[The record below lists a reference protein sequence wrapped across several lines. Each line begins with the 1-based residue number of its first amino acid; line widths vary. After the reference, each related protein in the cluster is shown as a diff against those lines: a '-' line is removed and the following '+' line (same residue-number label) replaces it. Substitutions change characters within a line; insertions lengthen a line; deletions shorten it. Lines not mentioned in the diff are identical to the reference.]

1 MRISDGSADVCSSDL
16 SGDRAR
22 DALAPLFDADG
33 VRLAS
38 GPDGWRLAPAT
49 GTGAV
54 PAPSDFCEARR
65 SDTPGDRAKRRRAPL
80 SSLPGT
86 IRLPPYAPERDFRP
100 GHQTRPVA
108 GRGPRE
114 KRSDL
119 PPEGGAAT

>member
-49 GTGAV
+49 GTVDV
-54 PAPSDFCEARR
+54 PALSDFCEARR
-65 SDTPGDRAKRRRAPL
+65 SDTPGDRAERRRAPL

-86 IRLPPYAPERDFRP
+86 IRLRHYEPERDFQDRKS
-100 GHQTRPVA
+100 TRLN
-108 GRGPRE
+108 
-114 KRSDL
+114 SSH
-119 PPEGGAAT
+119 